1 MKIGIILVAVIGL
14 TVAFANDSW
23 ANYEVK
29 GKCVGSSI
37 FFVEGKAE
45 KEPCSDEVIYDV
57 MPEEGKII
65 RKAVATGPDG
75 LQVDNSEYTIIYD
88 NPNTL
93 MPRDG
98 KSITQHVIKGFGQVA
113 VLGGYEIVVIGDDF
127 ITTAKSAMNYFTL
140 YYYKRE

>member
-1 MKIGIILVAVIGL
+1 MVLIAVFWL
-14 TVAFANDSW
+14 TVVSVNDLW
-23 ANYEVK
+23 AGYEVK

-37 FFVEGKAE
+37 FFAEGKAE

-65 RKAVATGPDG
+65 RKAVISGGAG
-75 LQVDNSEYTIIYD
+75 LQADNSEYTIIYD
-88 NPNTL
+88 NPSTL

-98 KSITQHVIKGFGQVA
+98 KRVTQHIIKGFGQVA
-113 VLGGYEIVVIGDDF
+113 TLGGYEIVVIGDDF
-127 ITTAKSAMNYFTL
+127 ITTAKSAVNYFTL

>member
-1 MKIGIILVAVIGL
+1 MKTAAVLIAILWFL
-14 TVAFANDSW
+14 TASANDSW
-23 ANYEVK
+23 AGYEVK

-37 FFVEGKAE
+37 FFVEGKTE

-65 RKAVATGPDG
+65 RKAVISGGAG
-75 LQVDNSEYTIIYD
+75 LQADNSEYQIIYD
-88 NPNTL
+88 NPATL
-93 MPRDG
+93 IPRNG
-98 KSITQHVIKGFGQVA
+98 KGVTQHVVKGFGQVA
-113 VLGGYEIVVIGDDF
+113 AMGGYEIVVIGDDF